1 MSRGNN
7 KSSIAA
13 EGTQWYGNIVSS
25 TLQAYYE
32 VYYVNLSDNTCKR
45 IYPWYIEDNEFIDY
59 TNEVN
64 RRISG
69 NIICNNSEEDVSTLL
84 AVDNLKCELKHKDK
98 TEYRYKRQVTN
109 GVFRWCLVS
118 VVVEKRKNGD
128 PVSVILMIRDIEDVI
143 KKEIEQQL
151 LIEEALAQAESAS
164 RAKGKF
170 LSDMSHE
177 IRTPMNVILGYASIA
192 QNNMD
197 NRDQDKVKD
206 CLEKIKEAGNHLI
219 GIINDVLE
227 VSRIEQGKIN
237 IENEESDIYE
247 LMTDFYNLVEIQ
259 AAVKKQKMTINLEGI
274 TDKYVYMDWT
284 RISQVLINLIN
295 NAIKY
300 TPVGGHIDVIVKEDC
315 NNNIGDNIHNYIII
329 VKDNGRGI
337 DEKDMP
343 SLFDLYTRGA
353 YDNDISVEG
362 TGLGLSISKQIIEL
376 MNGTID
382 VDSKLGEGT
391 TFTVKLPLQYV
402 VRTQDDKNVTDNGT
416 DNNII
421 KNNQSLSD
429 IKVMVV
435 DDNQYKHVK
444 TDSEDLVS
452 KVVIIATGSNNRKLG
467 IPGEKEFSGKGVSYC
482 AVCDGAFFK
491 NENVT
496 VVGGGD
502 SAISEGTYLA
512 NITDHVGI
520 VHHRDKLRAQKVLQ
534 DRAFSN
540 NKIDFT
546 WNSNV
551 VEIVGDDNR
560 VTGIKMVDNQSGK
573 LTTVDTTGV
582 FIYIGNIPN
591 TQMFSNLNITDE
603 SGWIITNSEME
614 TNIPGIFAIGD
625 VRLKKLRQITTAVG
639 DGGIA
644 GQNSFEYIEQFN
656 EK

>member
-118 VVVEKRKNGD
+118 VVVEKRKNGE

-421 KNNQSLSD
+421 KNDQSLSD

-435 DDNQYKHVK
+435 DDNQYNREIACELLRENGAHIIECASG
-444 TDSEDLVS
+444 SE
-452 KVVIIATGSNNRKLG
+452 
-467 IPGEKEFSGKGVSYC
+467 
-482 AVCDGAFFK
+482 AVDYIK
-491 NENVT
+491 YRN
-496 VVGGGD
+496 
-502 SAISEGTYLA
+502 
-512 NITDHVGI
+512 GI
-520 VHHRDKLRAQKVLQ
+520 VDIILMDVCMPDMDGFEATRLIRQLEKDRWQDIPIVAMTANAFDEDRKKALEHGMNGHIAKPFDIDTFAETVL
-534 DRAFSN
+534 
-540 NKIDFT
+540 
-546 WNSNV
+546 
-551 VEIVGDDNR
+551 
-560 VTGIKMVDNQSGK
+560 
-573 LTTVDTTGV
+573 
-582 FIYIGNIPN
+582 
-591 TQMFSNLNITDE
+591 
-603 SGWIITNSEME
+603 
-614 TNIPGIFAIGD
+614 
-625 VRLKKLRQITTAVG
+625 
-639 DGGIA
+639 
-644 GQNSFEYIEQFN
+644 EYV
-656 EK
+656 KY

>member
-13 EGTQWYGNIVSS
+13 EGTQWYGNVVSS

-118 VVVEKRKNGD
+118 VVVEKRKNGE

-237 IENEESDIYE
+237 IENEKSDIYE

-259 AAVKKQKMTINLEGI
+259 AAVKKQKMTIDLEGI
-274 TDKYVYMDWT
+274 IDKYVYMDWT

-329 VKDNGRGI
+329 VKDDGRGI

-353 YDNDISVEG
+353 YDNDISIEG

-402 VRTQDDKNVTDNGT
+402 VRTQADKNITDNGT

-421 KNNQSLSD
+421 ENDQSLSD

-435 DDNQYKHVK
+435 DDNQYNREIACELLRENGAHIIECASG
-444 TDSEDLVS
+444 SE
-452 KVVIIATGSNNRKLG
+452 
-467 IPGEKEFSGKGVSYC
+467 
-482 AVCDGAFFK
+482 AVDYIK
-491 NENVT
+491 YRN
-496 VVGGGD
+496 
-502 SAISEGTYLA
+502 
-512 NITDHVGI
+512 GI
-520 VHHRDKLRAQKVLQ
+520 VDIILMDVCMPDMDGFEATRLIRQLEKDRWQDIPIVAMTANAFDEDKKKALEHGMNGHIAKPFDIDTFAETVL
-534 DRAFSN
+534 
-540 NKIDFT
+540 
-546 WNSNV
+546 
-551 VEIVGDDNR
+551 
-560 VTGIKMVDNQSGK
+560 
-573 LTTVDTTGV
+573 
-582 FIYIGNIPN
+582 
-591 TQMFSNLNITDE
+591 
-603 SGWIITNSEME
+603 
-614 TNIPGIFAIGD
+614 
-625 VRLKKLRQITTAVG
+625 
-639 DGGIA
+639 
-644 GQNSFEYIEQFN
+644 EYV
-656 EK
+656 KY

>member
-7 KSSIAA
+7 KSSIAT

-164 RAKGKF
+164 RAKGKL

-435 DDNQYKHVK
+435 DDNQYNREIACELLRENGAHIIECASG
-444 TDSEDLVS
+444 SE
-452 KVVIIATGSNNRKLG
+452 
-467 IPGEKEFSGKGVSYC
+467 
-482 AVCDGAFFK
+482 AVDYIK
-491 NENVT
+491 YRN
-496 VVGGGD
+496 
-502 SAISEGTYLA
+502 
-512 NITDHVGI
+512 GI
-520 VHHRDKLRAQKVLQ
+520 VDIILMDVCMPDMDGFEATRLIRQLEKDRWQDIPIVAMTANAFDEDRKKALEHGMNGHIAKPFDIDTFAETVL
-534 DRAFSN
+534 
-540 NKIDFT
+540 
-546 WNSNV
+546 
-551 VEIVGDDNR
+551 
-560 VTGIKMVDNQSGK
+560 
-573 LTTVDTTGV
+573 
-582 FIYIGNIPN
+582 
-591 TQMFSNLNITDE
+591 
-603 SGWIITNSEME
+603 
-614 TNIPGIFAIGD
+614 
-625 VRLKKLRQITTAVG
+625 
-639 DGGIA
+639 
-644 GQNSFEYIEQFN
+644 EYV
-656 EK
+656 KY

>member
-118 VVVEKRKNGD
+118 VVVDKRKNGE

-177 IRTPMNVILGYASIA
+177 IRTPMNVILGYTSIA

-197 NRDQDKVKD
+197 NRNQDKVKD

-237 IENEESDIYE
+237 IEKEESDIYE

-259 AAVKKQKMTINLEGI
+259 AAVKKQKMTIDLEGI
-274 TDKYVYMDWT
+274 IDKYVYMDWT

-329 VKDNGRGI
+329 VKDNGSGI

-402 VRTQDDKNVTDNGT
+402 VRTQDDKNVTDNGK

-421 KNNQSLSD
+421 KNDQSLSD

-435 DDNQYKHVK
+435 DDNQYNREIACELLRENGAHIIECASG
-444 TDSEDLVS
+444 SE
-452 KVVIIATGSNNRKLG
+452 
-467 IPGEKEFSGKGVSYC
+467 
-482 AVCDGAFFK
+482 AVDYIK
-491 NENVT
+491 YRN
-496 VVGGGD
+496 
-502 SAISEGTYLA
+502 
-512 NITDHVGI
+512 GI
-520 VHHRDKLRAQKVLQ
+520 VDIILMDVCMPDMDGFEATRLIRQLEKDRWQDIPIVAMTANAFDEDRKKALEHGMNGHIAKPFDIDTFAETVL
-534 DRAFSN
+534 
-540 NKIDFT
+540 
-546 WNSNV
+546 
-551 VEIVGDDNR
+551 
-560 VTGIKMVDNQSGK
+560 
-573 LTTVDTTGV
+573 
-582 FIYIGNIPN
+582 
-591 TQMFSNLNITDE
+591 
-603 SGWIITNSEME
+603 
-614 TNIPGIFAIGD
+614 
-625 VRLKKLRQITTAVG
+625 
-639 DGGIA
+639 
-644 GQNSFEYIEQFN
+644 EYV
-656 EK
+656 KY

>member
-98 TEYRYKRQVTN
+98 IEYRYKRQVTN

-118 VVVEKRKNGD
+118 VVVEKRKNGE

-259 AAVKKQKMTINLEGI
+259 AAVKKQKMTIDLEGI

-402 VRTQDDKNVTDNGT
+402 VRTQADKNITDNGT

-421 KNNQSLSD
+421 KNDQSLSD

-435 DDNQYKHVK
+435 DDNQYNREIACELLRENGAHIIECASG
-444 TDSEDLVS
+444 SE
-452 KVVIIATGSNNRKLG
+452 
-467 IPGEKEFSGKGVSYC
+467 
-482 AVCDGAFFK
+482 AVDYIK
-491 NENVT
+491 YRN
-496 VVGGGD
+496 
-502 SAISEGTYLA
+502 
-512 NITDHVGI
+512 GI
-520 VHHRDKLRAQKVLQ
+520 VDIILMDVCMPDMDGFEATRLIRQLEKDRWQDIPIVAMTANAFDEDRKKALEHGMNGHIAKPFDIDTFAETVL
-534 DRAFSN
+534 
-540 NKIDFT
+540 
-546 WNSNV
+546 
-551 VEIVGDDNR
+551 
-560 VTGIKMVDNQSGK
+560 
-573 LTTVDTTGV
+573 
-582 FIYIGNIPN
+582 
-591 TQMFSNLNITDE
+591 
-603 SGWIITNSEME
+603 
-614 TNIPGIFAIGD
+614 
-625 VRLKKLRQITTAVG
+625 
-639 DGGIA
+639 
-644 GQNSFEYIEQFN
+644 EYV
-656 EK
+656 KY

>member
-98 TEYRYKRQVTN
+98 IEYRYKRQVTN

-118 VVVEKRKNGD
+118 VVVEKRKNGE

-337 DEKDMP
+337 DEKDVP

-402 VRTQDDKNVTDNGT
+402 VRTQADKNITDNGT

-421 KNNQSLSD
+421 KNDQSLSD

-435 DDNQYKHVK
+435 DDNQYNREIACELLRENGAHIIECASG
-444 TDSEDLVS
+444 SE
-452 KVVIIATGSNNRKLG
+452 
-467 IPGEKEFSGKGVSYC
+467 
-482 AVCDGAFFK
+482 AVDYIK
-491 NENVT
+491 YRN
-496 VVGGGD
+496 
-502 SAISEGTYLA
+502 
-512 NITDHVGI
+512 GI
-520 VHHRDKLRAQKVLQ
+520 VDIILMDVCMPDMDGFEATRLIRQLEKDRWQDIPIVAMTANAFDEDRKKALEHGMNGHIAKPFDIDTFAETVL
-534 DRAFSN
+534 
-540 NKIDFT
+540 
-546 WNSNV
+546 
-551 VEIVGDDNR
+551 
-560 VTGIKMVDNQSGK
+560 
-573 LTTVDTTGV
+573 
-582 FIYIGNIPN
+582 
-591 TQMFSNLNITDE
+591 
-603 SGWIITNSEME
+603 
-614 TNIPGIFAIGD
+614 
-625 VRLKKLRQITTAVG
+625 
-639 DGGIA
+639 
-644 GQNSFEYIEQFN
+644 EYV
-656 EK
+656 KY

>member
-13 EGTQWYGNIVSS
+13 EGTKWYGNIVSS

-59 TNEVN
+59 TDEVN

-98 TEYRYKRQVTN
+98 IEYRYKRQVTN

-118 VVVEKRKNGD
+118 VVVEKRKNGE

-197 NRDQDKVKD
+197 NQDQDKVKD

-402 VRTQDDKNVTDNGT
+402 VRTQADKNVTDNGK

-421 KNNQSLSD
+421 KNDQSLSD

-435 DDNQYKHVK
+435 DDNQYNREIACELLRENGAHIIECASG
-444 TDSEDLVS
+444 SE
-452 KVVIIATGSNNRKLG
+452 
-467 IPGEKEFSGKGVSYC
+467 
-482 AVCDGAFFK
+482 AVDYIK
-491 NENVT
+491 YRN
-496 VVGGGD
+496 
-502 SAISEGTYLA
+502 
-512 NITDHVGI
+512 GI
-520 VHHRDKLRAQKVLQ
+520 VDIILMDVCMPDMDGFEATRLIRQLEKDRWQDFPIVAMTANAFDEDRKKALEHGMNGHIAKPFDIDTFAETVL
-534 DRAFSN
+534 
-540 NKIDFT
+540 
-546 WNSNV
+546 
-551 VEIVGDDNR
+551 
-560 VTGIKMVDNQSGK
+560 
-573 LTTVDTTGV
+573 
-582 FIYIGNIPN
+582 
-591 TQMFSNLNITDE
+591 
-603 SGWIITNSEME
+603 
-614 TNIPGIFAIGD
+614 
-625 VRLKKLRQITTAVG
+625 
-639 DGGIA
+639 
-644 GQNSFEYIEQFN
+644 EYV
-656 EK
+656 KY

>member
-197 NRDQDKVKD
+197 NRNQDKVKD

-237 IENEESDIYE
+237 IEKEESDIYE

-259 AAVKKQKMTINLEGI
+259 AAVKKQKMTIDLEGI
-274 TDKYVYMDWT
+274 IDKYVYMDWT

-402 VRTQDDKNVTDNGT
+402 VRTQDDKNVTDNGK

-421 KNNQSLSD
+421 KNDQSLSD

-435 DDNQYKHVK
+435 DDNQYNREIACELLRENGAHIIECASG
-444 TDSEDLVS
+444 SE
-452 KVVIIATGSNNRKLG
+452 
-467 IPGEKEFSGKGVSYC
+467 
-482 AVCDGAFFK
+482 AVDYIK
-491 NENVT
+491 YRN
-496 VVGGGD
+496 
-502 SAISEGTYLA
+502 
-512 NITDHVGI
+512 GI
-520 VHHRDKLRAQKVLQ
+520 VDIILMDVCMPDMDGFEATRLIRQLEKDRWQDITIVAMTANAFDEDRKKALEHGMNGHIAKPFDIDTFAETVL
-534 DRAFSN
+534 
-540 NKIDFT
+540 
-546 WNSNV
+546 
-551 VEIVGDDNR
+551 
-560 VTGIKMVDNQSGK
+560 
-573 LTTVDTTGV
+573 
-582 FIYIGNIPN
+582 
-591 TQMFSNLNITDE
+591 
-603 SGWIITNSEME
+603 
-614 TNIPGIFAIGD
+614 
-625 VRLKKLRQITTAVG
+625 
-639 DGGIA
+639 
-644 GQNSFEYIEQFN
+644 EYV
-656 EK
+656 KY

>member
-13 EGTQWYGNIVSS
+13 EGTQWYGNVVSS

-118 VVVEKRKNGD
+118 VVVEKRKNGE

-197 NRDQDKVKD
+197 NRAQDKVKD

-402 VRTQDDKNVTDNGT
+402 VRTQADKNITDNGT

-421 KNNQSLSD
+421 KNDQSLSD

-435 DDNQYKHVK
+435 DDNQYNREIACELLRENGAHIIECASG
-444 TDSEDLVS
+444 SE
-452 KVVIIATGSNNRKLG
+452 
-467 IPGEKEFSGKGVSYC
+467 
-482 AVCDGAFFK
+482 AVDYIK
-491 NENVT
+491 YRN
-496 VVGGGD
+496 
-502 SAISEGTYLA
+502 
-512 NITDHVGI
+512 GI
-520 VHHRDKLRAQKVLQ
+520 VDIILMDVCMPDMDGFEATRLIRQLEKDRWQDIPIVAMTANAFDEDRKKALEHGMNGHIAKPFDIDTFAETVL
-534 DRAFSN
+534 
-540 NKIDFT
+540 
-546 WNSNV
+546 
-551 VEIVGDDNR
+551 
-560 VTGIKMVDNQSGK
+560 
-573 LTTVDTTGV
+573 
-582 FIYIGNIPN
+582 
-591 TQMFSNLNITDE
+591 
-603 SGWIITNSEME
+603 
-614 TNIPGIFAIGD
+614 
-625 VRLKKLRQITTAVG
+625 
-639 DGGIA
+639 
-644 GQNSFEYIEQFN
+644 EYV
-656 EK
+656 KY

>member
-7 KSSIAA
+7 KSSIAT

-118 VVVEKRKNGD
+118 VVVEKRKNGE

-353 YDNDISVEG
+353 YDNDISVEE

-402 VRTQDDKNVTDNGT
+402 VRTQADKNITDNGT

-421 KNNQSLSD
+421 KNDQSLSD

-435 DDNQYKHVK
+435 DDNQYNREIACELLRENGAHIIECASG
-444 TDSEDLVS
+444 SE
-452 KVVIIATGSNNRKLG
+452 
-467 IPGEKEFSGKGVSYC
+467 
-482 AVCDGAFFK
+482 AVDYIK
-491 NENVT
+491 YRN
-496 VVGGGD
+496 
-502 SAISEGTYLA
+502 
-512 NITDHVGI
+512 GI
-520 VHHRDKLRAQKVLQ
+520 VDIILMDVCMPDMDGFEATRLIRQLEKDRWQDIPIVAMTANAFDEDRKKALEHGMNGHIAKPFDIDTFAETVL
-534 DRAFSN
+534 
-540 NKIDFT
+540 
-546 WNSNV
+546 
-551 VEIVGDDNR
+551 
-560 VTGIKMVDNQSGK
+560 
-573 LTTVDTTGV
+573 
-582 FIYIGNIPN
+582 
-591 TQMFSNLNITDE
+591 
-603 SGWIITNSEME
+603 
-614 TNIPGIFAIGD
+614 
-625 VRLKKLRQITTAVG
+625 
-639 DGGIA
+639 
-644 GQNSFEYIEQFN
+644 EYV
-656 EK
+656 KY

>member
-98 TEYRYKRQVTN
+98 IEYRYKRQVTN

-118 VVVEKRKNGD
+118 VVVEKRKNGE

-402 VRTQDDKNVTDNGT
+402 VRTQADKNITDNGT
-416 DNNII
+416 DNNKI
-421 KNNQSLSD
+421 KNDQSLSD

-435 DDNQYKHVK
+435 DDNQYNREIACELLRENGAHIIECASG
-444 TDSEDLVS
+444 SE
-452 KVVIIATGSNNRKLG
+452 
-467 IPGEKEFSGKGVSYC
+467 
-482 AVCDGAFFK
+482 AVDYIK
-491 NENVT
+491 YRN
-496 VVGGGD
+496 
-502 SAISEGTYLA
+502 
-512 NITDHVGI
+512 GI
-520 VHHRDKLRAQKVLQ
+520 VDIILMDVCMPDMDGFEATRLIRQLEKDRWQDIPIVAMTANAFDEDRKKALEHGMNGHIAKPFDIDTFAETVL
-534 DRAFSN
+534 
-540 NKIDFT
+540 
-546 WNSNV
+546 
-551 VEIVGDDNR
+551 
-560 VTGIKMVDNQSGK
+560 
-573 LTTVDTTGV
+573 
-582 FIYIGNIPN
+582 
-591 TQMFSNLNITDE
+591 
-603 SGWIITNSEME
+603 
-614 TNIPGIFAIGD
+614 
-625 VRLKKLRQITTAVG
+625 
-639 DGGIA
+639 
-644 GQNSFEYIEQFN
+644 EYV
-656 EK
+656 KY

>member
-98 TEYRYKRQVTN
+98 IEYRYKRQVTN

-118 VVVEKRKNGD
+118 VVVEKRKNGE

-237 IENEESDIYE
+237 IENEKSDIYE

-259 AAVKKQKMTINLEGI
+259 AAVKKQKMTIDLEGI
-274 TDKYVYMDWT
+274 IDKYVYMDWT

-402 VRTQDDKNVTDNGT
+402 VRTQADKKVTDNGT

-435 DDNQYKHVK
+435 DDNQYNREIACELLRENGAHIIECASG
-444 TDSEDLVS
+444 SE
-452 KVVIIATGSNNRKLG
+452 
-467 IPGEKEFSGKGVSYC
+467 
-482 AVCDGAFFK
+482 AVDYIK
-491 NENVT
+491 YRN
-496 VVGGGD
+496 
-502 SAISEGTYLA
+502 
-512 NITDHVGI
+512 GI
-520 VHHRDKLRAQKVLQ
+520 VDIILMDVCMPDMDGFEATRLIRQLEKDRWQDIPIVAMTANAFDEDRKKALEHGMNGHIAKPFDIDTFAETVL
-534 DRAFSN
+534 
-540 NKIDFT
+540 
-546 WNSNV
+546 
-551 VEIVGDDNR
+551 
-560 VTGIKMVDNQSGK
+560 
-573 LTTVDTTGV
+573 
-582 FIYIGNIPN
+582 
-591 TQMFSNLNITDE
+591 
-603 SGWIITNSEME
+603 
-614 TNIPGIFAIGD
+614 
-625 VRLKKLRQITTAVG
+625 
-639 DGGIA
+639 
-644 GQNSFEYIEQFN
+644 EYV
-656 EK
+656 KY

>member
-32 VYYVNLSDNTCKR
+32 VYYVNLSVNTCKR

-98 TEYRYKRQVTN
+98 TEYRYKRQVAN

-118 VVVEKRKNGD
+118 VVVDKRKNGE

-177 IRTPMNVILGYASIA
+177 IRTPMNVILGYTSIA

-197 NRDQDKVKD
+197 NRNQDKVKD

-237 IENEESDIYE
+237 IEKEESDIYE

-402 VRTQDDKNVTDNGT
+402 VRTQDDKNVTDNGK

-421 KNNQSLSD
+421 KNDQSLSD

-435 DDNQYKHVK
+435 DDNQYNREIACELLRENGAHIIECASG
-444 TDSEDLVS
+444 SE
-452 KVVIIATGSNNRKLG
+452 
-467 IPGEKEFSGKGVSYC
+467 
-482 AVCDGAFFK
+482 AVDYIK
-491 NENVT
+491 YRN
-496 VVGGGD
+496 
-502 SAISEGTYLA
+502 
-512 NITDHVGI
+512 GI
-520 VHHRDKLRAQKVLQ
+520 VDIILMDVCMPDMDGFEATRLIRQLEKDRWQDIPIVAMTANAFDEDRKKALEHGMNGHIAKPFDIDTFAETVL
-534 DRAFSN
+534 
-540 NKIDFT
+540 
-546 WNSNV
+546 
-551 VEIVGDDNR
+551 
-560 VTGIKMVDNQSGK
+560 
-573 LTTVDTTGV
+573 
-582 FIYIGNIPN
+582 
-591 TQMFSNLNITDE
+591 
-603 SGWIITNSEME
+603 
-614 TNIPGIFAIGD
+614 
-625 VRLKKLRQITTAVG
+625 
-639 DGGIA
+639 
-644 GQNSFEYIEQFN
+644 EYV
-656 EK
+656 KY

>member
-7 KSSIAA
+7 KSSIAT

-32 VYYVNLSDNTCKR
+32 VYYVNLSVNTCKR

-84 AVDNLKCELKHKDK
+84 AVDNLKCELKYKDK

-402 VRTQDDKNVTDNGT
+402 VRTQDDKNVTDNVK

-421 KNNQSLSD
+421 KNDQSLSD

-435 DDNQYKHVK
+435 DDNQYNREIACELLRENGAHIIECASG
-444 TDSEDLVS
+444 SE
-452 KVVIIATGSNNRKLG
+452 
-467 IPGEKEFSGKGVSYC
+467 
-482 AVCDGAFFK
+482 AVDYIK
-491 NENVT
+491 YRN
-496 VVGGGD
+496 
-502 SAISEGTYLA
+502 
-512 NITDHVGI
+512 GI
-520 VHHRDKLRAQKVLQ
+520 VDIILMDVCMPDMDGFEATRLIRQLEKDRWQDIPIVAMTANAFDEDRKKALEHGMNGHIAKPFDIDTFAETVL
-534 DRAFSN
+534 
-540 NKIDFT
+540 
-546 WNSNV
+546 
-551 VEIVGDDNR
+551 
-560 VTGIKMVDNQSGK
+560 
-573 LTTVDTTGV
+573 
-582 FIYIGNIPN
+582 
-591 TQMFSNLNITDE
+591 
-603 SGWIITNSEME
+603 
-614 TNIPGIFAIGD
+614 
-625 VRLKKLRQITTAVG
+625 
-639 DGGIA
+639 
-644 GQNSFEYIEQFN
+644 EYV
-656 EK
+656 KY

>member
-98 TEYRYKRQVTN
+98 IEYRYKRQVTN

-118 VVVEKRKNGD
+118 VVVEKRKNGE

-219 GIINDVLE
+219 GIIYDVLE

-237 IENEESDIYE
+237 IENEKSDIYE

-259 AAVKKQKMTINLEGI
+259 AAVKKQKMTIDLEGI
-274 TDKYVYMDWT
+274 IDKYVYMDWT

-329 VKDNGRGI
+329 VKDDGRGI

-402 VRTQDDKNVTDNGT
+402 VRTQADKKVTDNGT

-435 DDNQYKHVK
+435 DDNQYNREIACELLRENGAHIIECASG
-444 TDSEDLVS
+444 SE
-452 KVVIIATGSNNRKLG
+452 
-467 IPGEKEFSGKGVSYC
+467 
-482 AVCDGAFFK
+482 AVDYIK
-491 NENVT
+491 YRN
-496 VVGGGD
+496 
-502 SAISEGTYLA
+502 
-512 NITDHVGI
+512 GI
-520 VHHRDKLRAQKVLQ
+520 VDIILMDVCMPDMDGFEATRLIRQLEKDRWQDIPIVAMTANAFDEDRKKALEHGMNGHIAKPFDIDTFAETVL
-534 DRAFSN
+534 
-540 NKIDFT
+540 
-546 WNSNV
+546 
-551 VEIVGDDNR
+551 
-560 VTGIKMVDNQSGK
+560 
-573 LTTVDTTGV
+573 
-582 FIYIGNIPN
+582 
-591 TQMFSNLNITDE
+591 
-603 SGWIITNSEME
+603 
-614 TNIPGIFAIGD
+614 
-625 VRLKKLRQITTAVG
+625 
-639 DGGIA
+639 
-644 GQNSFEYIEQFN
+644 EYV
-656 EK
+656 KY

>member
-118 VVVEKRKNGD
+118 VVVEKRKNGE
-128 PVSVILMIRDIEDVI
+128 PVSAILMIRDIEDVI

-237 IENEESDIYE
+237 IENEKSDIYE

-259 AAVKKQKMTINLEGI
+259 AAVKKQKMTIDLEGI

-402 VRTQDDKNVTDNGT
+402 VRTQADKNVTDNGT

-435 DDNQYKHVK
+435 DDNQYNREIACELLRENGAHIIECASG
-444 TDSEDLVS
+444 SE
-452 KVVIIATGSNNRKLG
+452 
-467 IPGEKEFSGKGVSYC
+467 
-482 AVCDGAFFK
+482 AVDYIK
-491 NENVT
+491 YRN
-496 VVGGGD
+496 
-502 SAISEGTYLA
+502 
-512 NITDHVGI
+512 GI
-520 VHHRDKLRAQKVLQ
+520 VDIILMDVCMPDMDGFEATRLIRQLEKDRWQDIPIVAMTANAFDEDRKKALEHGMNGHIAKPFDIDTFAETVL
-534 DRAFSN
+534 
-540 NKIDFT
+540 
-546 WNSNV
+546 
-551 VEIVGDDNR
+551 
-560 VTGIKMVDNQSGK
+560 
-573 LTTVDTTGV
+573 
-582 FIYIGNIPN
+582 
-591 TQMFSNLNITDE
+591 
-603 SGWIITNSEME
+603 
-614 TNIPGIFAIGD
+614 
-625 VRLKKLRQITTAVG
+625 
-639 DGGIA
+639 
-644 GQNSFEYIEQFN
+644 EYV
-656 EK
+656 KY

>member
-7 KSSIAA
+7 KSSIAT

-118 VVVEKRKNGD
+118 VVVEKRKNGE

-177 IRTPMNVILGYASIA
+177 IRTPMNVILGYTSIA

-315 NNNIGDNIHNYIII
+315 NNNIGDNVHNYIII
-329 VKDNGRGI
+329 VKDDGRGI

-402 VRTQDDKNVTDNGT
+402 VRTQADKNVTDNGK

-421 KNNQSLSD
+421 KNDQSLSD

-435 DDNQYKHVK
+435 DDNQYNREIACELLRENGAHIIECASG
-444 TDSEDLVS
+444 SE
-452 KVVIIATGSNNRKLG
+452 
-467 IPGEKEFSGKGVSYC
+467 
-482 AVCDGAFFK
+482 AVDYIK
-491 NENVT
+491 YRN
-496 VVGGGD
+496 
-502 SAISEGTYLA
+502 
-512 NITDHVGI
+512 GI
-520 VHHRDKLRAQKVLQ
+520 VDIILMDVCMPDMDGFEATRLIRQLEKDRWQDIPIVAMTANAFDEDRKKALEHGMNGHIAKPFDIDTFAETVL
-534 DRAFSN
+534 
-540 NKIDFT
+540 
-546 WNSNV
+546 
-551 VEIVGDDNR
+551 
-560 VTGIKMVDNQSGK
+560 
-573 LTTVDTTGV
+573 
-582 FIYIGNIPN
+582 
-591 TQMFSNLNITDE
+591 
-603 SGWIITNSEME
+603 
-614 TNIPGIFAIGD
+614 
-625 VRLKKLRQITTAVG
+625 
-639 DGGIA
+639 
-644 GQNSFEYIEQFN
+644 EYV
-656 EK
+656 KY

>member
-13 EGTQWYGNIVSS
+13 EGTQWYGNVVSS

-237 IENEESDIYE
+237 IENEKSDIYE

-259 AAVKKQKMTINLEGI
+259 AAVKKQKMTIDLEGI

-402 VRTQDDKNVTDNGT
+402 VRTQDDKNVTDNGK

-421 KNNQSLSD
+421 KNDQSLSD

-435 DDNQYKHVK
+435 DDNQYNREIACELLRENGAHIIECASG
-444 TDSEDLVS
+444 SE
-452 KVVIIATGSNNRKLG
+452 
-467 IPGEKEFSGKGVSYC
+467 
-482 AVCDGAFFK
+482 AVDYIK
-491 NENVT
+491 YRN
-496 VVGGGD
+496 
-502 SAISEGTYLA
+502 
-512 NITDHVGI
+512 GI
-520 VHHRDKLRAQKVLQ
+520 VDIILMDVCMPDMDGFEATRLIRQLEKDRWQDIPIVAMTANAFDEDRKKALEHGMNGHIAKPFDIDTFAETVL
-534 DRAFSN
+534 
-540 NKIDFT
+540 
-546 WNSNV
+546 
-551 VEIVGDDNR
+551 
-560 VTGIKMVDNQSGK
+560 
-573 LTTVDTTGV
+573 
-582 FIYIGNIPN
+582 
-591 TQMFSNLNITDE
+591 
-603 SGWIITNSEME
+603 
-614 TNIPGIFAIGD
+614 
-625 VRLKKLRQITTAVG
+625 
-639 DGGIA
+639 
-644 GQNSFEYIEQFN
+644 EYV
-656 EK
+656 KY

>member
-69 NIICNNSEEDVSTLL
+69 NIICNNSEEDVSTFL

-118 VVVEKRKNGD
+118 VVVEKRKNGE

-391 TFTVKLPLQYV
+391 IFTVKLPLQYV
-402 VRTQDDKNVTDNGT
+402 VRTQADKNVTDNGK

-421 KNNQSLSD
+421 KNDQSLSD

-435 DDNQYKHVK
+435 DDNQYNREIACELLRENGAHIIECASG
-444 TDSEDLVS
+444 SE
-452 KVVIIATGSNNRKLG
+452 
-467 IPGEKEFSGKGVSYC
+467 
-482 AVCDGAFFK
+482 AVDYIK
-491 NENVT
+491 YRN
-496 VVGGGD
+496 
-502 SAISEGTYLA
+502 
-512 NITDHVGI
+512 GI
-520 VHHRDKLRAQKVLQ
+520 VDIILMDVCMPDMDGFEATRLIRQLEKDRWQDIPIVAMTANAFDEDRKKALEHGMNGHIAKPFDIDTFAETVL
-534 DRAFSN
+534 
-540 NKIDFT
+540 
-546 WNSNV
+546 
-551 VEIVGDDNR
+551 
-560 VTGIKMVDNQSGK
+560 
-573 LTTVDTTGV
+573 
-582 FIYIGNIPN
+582 
-591 TQMFSNLNITDE
+591 
-603 SGWIITNSEME
+603 
-614 TNIPGIFAIGD
+614 
-625 VRLKKLRQITTAVG
+625 
-639 DGGIA
+639 
-644 GQNSFEYIEQFN
+644 EYV
-656 EK
+656 KY

>member
-7 KSSIAA
+7 KSSIAT

-32 VYYVNLSDNTCKR
+32 VYYVNLSVNTCKR

-84 AVDNLKCELKHKDK
+84 AVDNLKCELKYKDK
-98 TEYRYKRQVTN
+98 TEYRYKRQVAN

-197 NRDQDKVKD
+197 NRNQDKVKD

-227 VSRIEQGKIN
+227 VSKIEQGKIN

-274 TDKYVYMDWT
+274 IDKYVYMDWT

-402 VRTQDDKNVTDNGT
+402 VRTQADKNVTDNGK

-421 KNNQSLSD
+421 KNDQSLSD

-435 DDNQYKHVK
+435 DDNQYNREIACELLRENGAHIIECASG
-444 TDSEDLVS
+444 SE
-452 KVVIIATGSNNRKLG
+452 
-467 IPGEKEFSGKGVSYC
+467 
-482 AVCDGAFFK
+482 AVDYIK
-491 NENVT
+491 YRN
-496 VVGGGD
+496 
-502 SAISEGTYLA
+502 
-512 NITDHVGI
+512 GI
-520 VHHRDKLRAQKVLQ
+520 VDIILMDVCMPDMDGFEATRLIRQLEKDRWQDIPIVAMTANAFDEDRKKALEHGMNGHIAKPFDIDTFAETVL
-534 DRAFSN
+534 
-540 NKIDFT
+540 
-546 WNSNV
+546 
-551 VEIVGDDNR
+551 
-560 VTGIKMVDNQSGK
+560 
-573 LTTVDTTGV
+573 
-582 FIYIGNIPN
+582 
-591 TQMFSNLNITDE
+591 
-603 SGWIITNSEME
+603 
-614 TNIPGIFAIGD
+614 
-625 VRLKKLRQITTAVG
+625 
-639 DGGIA
+639 
-644 GQNSFEYIEQFN
+644 EYV
-656 EK
+656 KY

>member
-7 KSSIAA
+7 KSSIAT

-118 VVVEKRKNGD
+118 VVVEKRKNGE

-315 NNNIGDNIHNYIII
+315 YNNIGDNIHNYIII
-329 VKDNGRGI
+329 VKDDGRGI

-402 VRTQDDKNVTDNGT
+402 VRTQDDKNVTDNGK

-421 KNNQSLSD
+421 KNDQSLSD

-435 DDNQYKHVK
+435 DDNQYNREIACELLRENGAHIIECASG
-444 TDSEDLVS
+444 SE
-452 KVVIIATGSNNRKLG
+452 
-467 IPGEKEFSGKGVSYC
+467 
-482 AVCDGAFFK
+482 AVDYIK
-491 NENVT
+491 YRN
-496 VVGGGD
+496 
-502 SAISEGTYLA
+502 
-512 NITDHVGI
+512 GI
-520 VHHRDKLRAQKVLQ
+520 VDIILMDVCMPDMDGFEATRLIRQLEKDRWQDIPIVAMTANAFDEDRKKALEHGMNGHIAKPFDIDTFAETVL
-534 DRAFSN
+534 
-540 NKIDFT
+540 
-546 WNSNV
+546 
-551 VEIVGDDNR
+551 
-560 VTGIKMVDNQSGK
+560 
-573 LTTVDTTGV
+573 
-582 FIYIGNIPN
+582 
-591 TQMFSNLNITDE
+591 
-603 SGWIITNSEME
+603 
-614 TNIPGIFAIGD
+614 
-625 VRLKKLRQITTAVG
+625 
-639 DGGIA
+639 
-644 GQNSFEYIEQFN
+644 EYV
-656 EK
+656 KY

>member
-98 TEYRYKRQVTN
+98 IEYRYKRQVTN

-118 VVVEKRKNGD
+118 VVVEKRKNGE

-237 IENEESDIYE
+237 IENEKSDIYE

-259 AAVKKQKMTINLEGI
+259 AAVKKQKMTIDLEGI
-274 TDKYVYMDWT
+274 IDKYVYMDWT

-329 VKDNGRGI
+329 VKDDGRGI

-402 VRTQDDKNVTDNGT
+402 VRTQADKNVTDNGT

-435 DDNQYKHVK
+435 DDNQYNREIACELLRENGAHIIECASG
-444 TDSEDLVS
+444 SE
-452 KVVIIATGSNNRKLG
+452 
-467 IPGEKEFSGKGVSYC
+467 
-482 AVCDGAFFK
+482 AVDYIK
-491 NENVT
+491 YRN
-496 VVGGGD
+496 
-502 SAISEGTYLA
+502 
-512 NITDHVGI
+512 GI
-520 VHHRDKLRAQKVLQ
+520 VDIILMDVCMPDMDGFEATRLIRQLEKDRWQDIPIVAMTANAFDEDRKNALEHGMNGHIAKPFDIDTFAETVL
-534 DRAFSN
+534 
-540 NKIDFT
+540 
-546 WNSNV
+546 
-551 VEIVGDDNR
+551 
-560 VTGIKMVDNQSGK
+560 
-573 LTTVDTTGV
+573 
-582 FIYIGNIPN
+582 
-591 TQMFSNLNITDE
+591 
-603 SGWIITNSEME
+603 
-614 TNIPGIFAIGD
+614 
-625 VRLKKLRQITTAVG
+625 
-639 DGGIA
+639 
-644 GQNSFEYIEQFN
+644 EYV
-656 EK
+656 KY

>member
-59 TNEVN
+59 TDEVN

-98 TEYRYKRQVTN
+98 IEYRYKRQVTN

-118 VVVEKRKNGD
+118 VVVEKRKNGE

-402 VRTQDDKNVTDNGT
+402 VRTQADKNVTDNGK

-421 KNNQSLSD
+421 KNDQSLSD

-435 DDNQYKHVK
+435 DDNQYNREIACELLRENGAHIIECVSG
-444 TDSEDLVS
+444 SE
-452 KVVIIATGSNNRKLG
+452 
-467 IPGEKEFSGKGVSYC
+467 
-482 AVCDGAFFK
+482 AVDYIK
-491 NENVT
+491 
-496 VVGGGD
+496 
-502 SAISEGTYLA
+502 YKK
-512 NITDHVGI
+512 GI
-520 VHHRDKLRAQKVLQ
+520 VDIILMDVCMPDMDGFEATRLIRQLEKDRWQDIPIVAMTANAFDEDRKKALEHGMNGHIAKPFDIDTFAETVL
-534 DRAFSN
+534 
-540 NKIDFT
+540 
-546 WNSNV
+546 
-551 VEIVGDDNR
+551 
-560 VTGIKMVDNQSGK
+560 
-573 LTTVDTTGV
+573 
-582 FIYIGNIPN
+582 
-591 TQMFSNLNITDE
+591 
-603 SGWIITNSEME
+603 
-614 TNIPGIFAIGD
+614 
-625 VRLKKLRQITTAVG
+625 
-639 DGGIA
+639 
-644 GQNSFEYIEQFN
+644 EYV
-656 EK
+656 KY

>member
-13 EGTQWYGNIVSS
+13 EGTQWYGNVVSS

-118 VVVEKRKNGD
+118 VVVEKRKNGE
-128 PVSVILMIRDIEDVI
+128 PVSAILMIRDIEDVI

-402 VRTQDDKNVTDNGT
+402 VRTQADKNITDNGT

-421 KNNQSLSD
+421 KNDQSLSD

-435 DDNQYKHVK
+435 DDNQYNREIACELLRENGAHIIECASG
-444 TDSEDLVS
+444 SE
-452 KVVIIATGSNNRKLG
+452 
-467 IPGEKEFSGKGVSYC
+467 
-482 AVCDGAFFK
+482 AVDYIK
-491 NENVT
+491 YRN
-496 VVGGGD
+496 
-502 SAISEGTYLA
+502 
-512 NITDHVGI
+512 GI
-520 VHHRDKLRAQKVLQ
+520 VDIILMDVCMPDMDGFEATRLIRQLEKDRWQDIPIVAMTANAFDEDRKKALEHGMNGHIAKPFDIDTFAETVL
-534 DRAFSN
+534 
-540 NKIDFT
+540 
-546 WNSNV
+546 
-551 VEIVGDDNR
+551 
-560 VTGIKMVDNQSGK
+560 
-573 LTTVDTTGV
+573 
-582 FIYIGNIPN
+582 
-591 TQMFSNLNITDE
+591 
-603 SGWIITNSEME
+603 
-614 TNIPGIFAIGD
+614 
-625 VRLKKLRQITTAVG
+625 
-639 DGGIA
+639 
-644 GQNSFEYIEQFN
+644 EYV
-656 EK
+656 KY

>member
-118 VVVEKRKNGD
+118 VVVEKRKNGE

-237 IENEESDIYE
+237 IENEKSDIYE

-259 AAVKKQKMTINLEGI
+259 AAVKKQKMTIDLEGI

-402 VRTQDDKNVTDNGT
+402 VRTQADKNVTDNGK

-421 KNNQSLSD
+421 KNDQSLSD

-435 DDNQYKHVK
+435 DDNQYNREIACELLRENGAHIIECASG
-444 TDSEDLVS
+444 SE
-452 KVVIIATGSNNRKLG
+452 
-467 IPGEKEFSGKGVSYC
+467 
-482 AVCDGAFFK
+482 AVDYIK
-491 NENVT
+491 YRN
-496 VVGGGD
+496 
-502 SAISEGTYLA
+502 
-512 NITDHVGI
+512 GI
-520 VHHRDKLRAQKVLQ
+520 VDIILMDVCMPDMDGFEATRLIRQLEKDRWQDIPIVAMTANAFDEDRKKALEHGMNGHIAKPFDIDTFAETVL
-534 DRAFSN
+534 
-540 NKIDFT
+540 
-546 WNSNV
+546 
-551 VEIVGDDNR
+551 
-560 VTGIKMVDNQSGK
+560 
-573 LTTVDTTGV
+573 
-582 FIYIGNIPN
+582 
-591 TQMFSNLNITDE
+591 
-603 SGWIITNSEME
+603 
-614 TNIPGIFAIGD
+614 
-625 VRLKKLRQITTAVG
+625 
-639 DGGIA
+639 
-644 GQNSFEYIEQFN
+644 EYV
-656 EK
+656 KY

>member
-7 KSSIAA
+7 KSSIAT

-32 VYYVNLSDNTCKR
+32 VYYVNLSVNTCKR

-84 AVDNLKCELKHKDK
+84 AVDNLKCELKYKDK
-98 TEYRYKRQVTN
+98 TEYRYKRQVAN

-118 VVVEKRKNGD
+118 VVVDKRKNGE

-177 IRTPMNVILGYASIA
+177 IRTPMNVILGYTSIA

-197 NRDQDKVKD
+197 NRNQDKVKD

-237 IENEESDIYE
+237 IEKEESDIYE

-259 AAVKKQKMTINLEGI
+259 AAVKKQKMTIDLEGI
-274 TDKYVYMDWT
+274 IDKYVYMDWT

-402 VRTQDDKNVTDNGT
+402 VRTQADKNVTDNGK

-421 KNNQSLSD
+421 KNDQRLSD
-429 IKVMVV
+429 IKVMIV
-435 DDNQYKHVK
+435 DDNQYNREIACELLQENGAHIIECASG
-444 TDSEDLVS
+444 SEAVDYI
-452 KVVIIATGSNNRKLG
+452 KYRK
-467 IPGEKEFSGKGVSYC
+467 
-482 AVCDGAFFK
+482 
-491 NENVT
+491 
-496 VVGGGD
+496 
-502 SAISEGTYLA
+502 
-512 NITDHVGI
+512 GI
-520 VHHRDKLRAQKVLQ
+520 VDIILMDVCMPDMDGFEATRLIRQLEKDRWQDIPIVAMTANAFDEDRKKALEHGMNGHIAKPFDIDTFAETVL
-534 DRAFSN
+534 
-540 NKIDFT
+540 
-546 WNSNV
+546 
-551 VEIVGDDNR
+551 
-560 VTGIKMVDNQSGK
+560 
-573 LTTVDTTGV
+573 
-582 FIYIGNIPN
+582 
-591 TQMFSNLNITDE
+591 
-603 SGWIITNSEME
+603 
-614 TNIPGIFAIGD
+614 
-625 VRLKKLRQITTAVG
+625 
-639 DGGIA
+639 
-644 GQNSFEYIEQFN
+644 EYV
-656 EK
+656 KY

>member
-118 VVVEKRKNGD
+118 VVVEKRKNGE

-237 IENEESDIYE
+237 IENEKSDIYE

-259 AAVKKQKMTINLEGI
+259 AAVKKQKMTIDLEGI

-337 DEKDMP
+337 YEKDMP

-402 VRTQDDKNVTDNGT
+402 VRTQDDKNVTDNGK

-421 KNNQSLSD
+421 KNDQSLSD

-435 DDNQYKHVK
+435 DDNQYNREIACELLRENGAHIIECASG
-444 TDSEDLVS
+444 SE
-452 KVVIIATGSNNRKLG
+452 
-467 IPGEKEFSGKGVSYC
+467 
-482 AVCDGAFFK
+482 AVDYIK
-491 NENVT
+491 YRN
-496 VVGGGD
+496 
-502 SAISEGTYLA
+502 
-512 NITDHVGI
+512 GI
-520 VHHRDKLRAQKVLQ
+520 VDIILMDVCMPDMDGFEATRLIRQLEKDRWQDIPIVAMTANAFDEDRKKALEHGMNGHIAKPFDIDTFAETVL
-534 DRAFSN
+534 
-540 NKIDFT
+540 
-546 WNSNV
+546 
-551 VEIVGDDNR
+551 
-560 VTGIKMVDNQSGK
+560 
-573 LTTVDTTGV
+573 
-582 FIYIGNIPN
+582 
-591 TQMFSNLNITDE
+591 
-603 SGWIITNSEME
+603 
-614 TNIPGIFAIGD
+614 
-625 VRLKKLRQITTAVG
+625 
-639 DGGIA
+639 
-644 GQNSFEYIEQFN
+644 EYV
-656 EK
+656 KY

>member
-13 EGTQWYGNIVSS
+13 EGTQWYGNVVSS

-118 VVVEKRKNGD
+118 VVVEKRKNGE
-128 PVSVILMIRDIEDVI
+128 PISVILMIRDIEDVI

-259 AAVKKQKMTINLEGI
+259 AAVKKQKMTIDLEGI

-376 MNGTID
+376 MNGTIA

-402 VRTQDDKNVTDNGT
+402 VRTQDDKNVTDNGK

-421 KNNQSLSD
+421 KNDQSLSD

-435 DDNQYKHVK
+435 DDNQYNREIACELLRENGAHIIECASG
-444 TDSEDLVS
+444 SE
-452 KVVIIATGSNNRKLG
+452 
-467 IPGEKEFSGKGVSYC
+467 
-482 AVCDGAFFK
+482 AVDYIK
-491 NENVT
+491 YRN
-496 VVGGGD
+496 
-502 SAISEGTYLA
+502 
-512 NITDHVGI
+512 GI
-520 VHHRDKLRAQKVLQ
+520 VDIILMDVCMPDMDGFEATRLIRQLEKDRWQDIPIVAMTANAFDEDRKKALEHGMNGHIAKPFDIDTFAETVL
-534 DRAFSN
+534 
-540 NKIDFT
+540 
-546 WNSNV
+546 
-551 VEIVGDDNR
+551 
-560 VTGIKMVDNQSGK
+560 
-573 LTTVDTTGV
+573 
-582 FIYIGNIPN
+582 
-591 TQMFSNLNITDE
+591 
-603 SGWIITNSEME
+603 
-614 TNIPGIFAIGD
+614 
-625 VRLKKLRQITTAVG
+625 
-639 DGGIA
+639 
-644 GQNSFEYIEQFN
+644 EYV
-656 EK
+656 KY

>member
-7 KSSIAA
+7 KSSIAT

-259 AAVKKQKMTINLEGI
+259 AAVKKQKMTIDLEGI

-435 DDNQYKHVK
+435 DDNQYNREIACELLRENGAHIIECASG
-444 TDSEDLVS
+444 SE
-452 KVVIIATGSNNRKLG
+452 
-467 IPGEKEFSGKGVSYC
+467 
-482 AVCDGAFFK
+482 AVDYIK
-491 NENVT
+491 YRN
-496 VVGGGD
+496 
-502 SAISEGTYLA
+502 
-512 NITDHVGI
+512 GI
-520 VHHRDKLRAQKVLQ
+520 VDIILMDVCMPDMDGFEATRLIRQLEKDRWQDIPIVAMTANAFDEDRKKALEHGMNGHIAKPFDIDTFAETVL
-534 DRAFSN
+534 
-540 NKIDFT
+540 
-546 WNSNV
+546 
-551 VEIVGDDNR
+551 
-560 VTGIKMVDNQSGK
+560 
-573 LTTVDTTGV
+573 
-582 FIYIGNIPN
+582 
-591 TQMFSNLNITDE
+591 
-603 SGWIITNSEME
+603 
-614 TNIPGIFAIGD
+614 
-625 VRLKKLRQITTAVG
+625 
-639 DGGIA
+639 
-644 GQNSFEYIEQFN
+644 EYV
-656 EK
+656 KY

>member
-118 VVVEKRKNGD
+118 VVVEKRKNGE

-237 IENEESDIYE
+237 IENEKSDIYE

-402 VRTQDDKNVTDNGT
+402 VRTQADKNITDNGT

-421 KNNQSLSD
+421 KNDQSLSD

-435 DDNQYKHVK
+435 DDNQYNREIACELLRENGAHIIECASG
-444 TDSEDLVS
+444 SE
-452 KVVIIATGSNNRKLG
+452 
-467 IPGEKEFSGKGVSYC
+467 
-482 AVCDGAFFK
+482 AVDYIK
-491 NENVT
+491 YRN
-496 VVGGGD
+496 
-502 SAISEGTYLA
+502 
-512 NITDHVGI
+512 GI
-520 VHHRDKLRAQKVLQ
+520 VDIILMDVCMPDMDGFEATRLIRQLEKDRWQDIPIVAMTANAFDEDRKKALEHGMNGHIAKPFDIDTFAETVL
-534 DRAFSN
+534 
-540 NKIDFT
+540 
-546 WNSNV
+546 
-551 VEIVGDDNR
+551 
-560 VTGIKMVDNQSGK
+560 
-573 LTTVDTTGV
+573 
-582 FIYIGNIPN
+582 
-591 TQMFSNLNITDE
+591 
-603 SGWIITNSEME
+603 
-614 TNIPGIFAIGD
+614 
-625 VRLKKLRQITTAVG
+625 
-639 DGGIA
+639 
-644 GQNSFEYIEQFN
+644 EYV
-656 EK
+656 KY

>member
-376 MNGTID
+376 MNGTIA

-435 DDNQYKHVK
+435 DDNQYNREIACELLRENGAHIIECASGSKAVDYIKYRNDIVDIILMDVCMPDMDGFEATRLIRQLEKDRWQDIPIVAMTANAFDEDRKKALEHGMNGHIAKPFDIDTFAETVLEYVK
-444 TDSEDLVS
+444 
-452 KVVIIATGSNNRKLG
+452 
-467 IPGEKEFSGKGVSYC
+467 Y
-482 AVCDGAFFK
+482 
-491 NENVT
+491 
-496 VVGGGD
+496 
-502 SAISEGTYLA
+502 
-512 NITDHVGI
+512 
-520 VHHRDKLRAQKVLQ
+520 
-534 DRAFSN
+534 
-540 NKIDFT
+540 
-546 WNSNV
+546 
-551 VEIVGDDNR
+551 
-560 VTGIKMVDNQSGK
+560 
-573 LTTVDTTGV
+573 
-582 FIYIGNIPN
+582 
-591 TQMFSNLNITDE
+591 
-603 SGWIITNSEME
+603 
-614 TNIPGIFAIGD
+614 
-625 VRLKKLRQITTAVG
+625 
-639 DGGIA
+639 
-644 GQNSFEYIEQFN
+644 
-656 EK
+656 

>member
-118 VVVEKRKNGD
+118 VVVEKRKNGE

-402 VRTQDDKNVTDNGT
+402 VRTQADKNVTDNGK

-421 KNNQSLSD
+421 KNDQSLSD

-435 DDNQYKHVK
+435 DDNQYNREIACELLRENGAHIIECASG
-444 TDSEDLVS
+444 SE
-452 KVVIIATGSNNRKLG
+452 
-467 IPGEKEFSGKGVSYC
+467 
-482 AVCDGAFFK
+482 AVDYIK
-491 NENVT
+491 YRN
-496 VVGGGD
+496 
-502 SAISEGTYLA
+502 
-512 NITDHVGI
+512 GI
-520 VHHRDKLRAQKVLQ
+520 VNIILMDVCMPDMDGFEATRLIRQLEKDRWQDIPIVAMTANAFDEDRKKALEHGMNGHIAKPFDIDTFAETVL
-534 DRAFSN
+534 
-540 NKIDFT
+540 
-546 WNSNV
+546 
-551 VEIVGDDNR
+551 
-560 VTGIKMVDNQSGK
+560 
-573 LTTVDTTGV
+573 
-582 FIYIGNIPN
+582 
-591 TQMFSNLNITDE
+591 
-603 SGWIITNSEME
+603 
-614 TNIPGIFAIGD
+614 
-625 VRLKKLRQITTAVG
+625 
-639 DGGIA
+639 
-644 GQNSFEYIEQFN
+644 EYV
-656 EK
+656 KY

>member
-143 KKEIEQQL
+143 KKEIEQQF

-177 IRTPMNVILGYASIA
+177 IRTPMNVILGYTSIA

-197 NRDQDKVKD
+197 NRNQDKVKD

-237 IENEESDIYE
+237 IENEKSDIYE

-259 AAVKKQKMTINLEGI
+259 AAVKKQKMTIDLEGI

-402 VRTQDDKNVTDNGT
+402 VRTQADKNITDNGT
-416 DNNII
+416 DNNKI
-421 KNNQSLSD
+421 KNDQSLSD

-435 DDNQYKHVK
+435 DDNQYNREIACELLRENGAHIIECASG
-444 TDSEDLVS
+444 SE
-452 KVVIIATGSNNRKLG
+452 
-467 IPGEKEFSGKGVSYC
+467 
-482 AVCDGAFFK
+482 AVDYIK
-491 NENVT
+491 YRN
-496 VVGGGD
+496 
-502 SAISEGTYLA
+502 
-512 NITDHVGI
+512 GI
-520 VHHRDKLRAQKVLQ
+520 VDIILMDVCMPDMDGFEATRLIRQLEKDRWQDIPIVAMTANAFDEDRKKALEHGMNGHIAKPFDIDTFAETVL
-534 DRAFSN
+534 
-540 NKIDFT
+540 
-546 WNSNV
+546 
-551 VEIVGDDNR
+551 
-560 VTGIKMVDNQSGK
+560 
-573 LTTVDTTGV
+573 
-582 FIYIGNIPN
+582 
-591 TQMFSNLNITDE
+591 
-603 SGWIITNSEME
+603 
-614 TNIPGIFAIGD
+614 
-625 VRLKKLRQITTAVG
+625 
-639 DGGIA
+639 
-644 GQNSFEYIEQFN
+644 EYV
-656 EK
+656 KY

>member
-118 VVVEKRKNGD
+118 VVVERRKNGE

-402 VRTQDDKNVTDNGT
+402 VRTQADKNVTDNGT

-435 DDNQYKHVK
+435 DDNQYNREIACELLRENGAHIIECASGSEAVDYIKYRNGIEDIILMDVCMPDMDGFEATRLIRQLEKDRWQDIPIVAMTANAFDEDRKKALEHGMNGHIAKPFDIDTFAETVLEYVK
-444 TDSEDLVS
+444 
-452 KVVIIATGSNNRKLG
+452 
-467 IPGEKEFSGKGVSYC
+467 Y
-482 AVCDGAFFK
+482 
-491 NENVT
+491 
-496 VVGGGD
+496 
-502 SAISEGTYLA
+502 
-512 NITDHVGI
+512 
-520 VHHRDKLRAQKVLQ
+520 
-534 DRAFSN
+534 
-540 NKIDFT
+540 
-546 WNSNV
+546 
-551 VEIVGDDNR
+551 
-560 VTGIKMVDNQSGK
+560 
-573 LTTVDTTGV
+573 
-582 FIYIGNIPN
+582 
-591 TQMFSNLNITDE
+591 
-603 SGWIITNSEME
+603 
-614 TNIPGIFAIGD
+614 
-625 VRLKKLRQITTAVG
+625 
-639 DGGIA
+639 
-644 GQNSFEYIEQFN
+644 
-656 EK
+656 

>member
-98 TEYRYKRQVTN
+98 IEYRYKRQVTN

-118 VVVEKRKNGD
+118 VVVEKRKNGE

-237 IENEESDIYE
+237 IENEKSDIYE

-259 AAVKKQKMTINLEGI
+259 AAVKKQKMTIDLEGI

-402 VRTQDDKNVTDNGT
+402 VRTQADKNVTDNGK

-421 KNNQSLSD
+421 KNDQSLSD

-435 DDNQYKHVK
+435 DDNQYNREIACELLRENGAHIIECASG
-444 TDSEDLVS
+444 SE
-452 KVVIIATGSNNRKLG
+452 
-467 IPGEKEFSGKGVSYC
+467 
-482 AVCDGAFFK
+482 AVDYIK
-491 NENVT
+491 YRN
-496 VVGGGD
+496 
-502 SAISEGTYLA
+502 
-512 NITDHVGI
+512 GI
-520 VHHRDKLRAQKVLQ
+520 VDIILMDVCMPDMDGFEATRLIRQLEKDRWQDIPIVAMTANAFDEDRKKALEHGMNGHIAKPFDIDTFAETVL
-534 DRAFSN
+534 
-540 NKIDFT
+540 
-546 WNSNV
+546 
-551 VEIVGDDNR
+551 
-560 VTGIKMVDNQSGK
+560 
-573 LTTVDTTGV
+573 
-582 FIYIGNIPN
+582 
-591 TQMFSNLNITDE
+591 
-603 SGWIITNSEME
+603 
-614 TNIPGIFAIGD
+614 
-625 VRLKKLRQITTAVG
+625 
-639 DGGIA
+639 
-644 GQNSFEYIEQFN
+644 EYV
-656 EK
+656 KY

>member
-7 KSSIAA
+7 KSSIAV
-13 EGTQWYGNIVSS
+13 EGTQWYGNVVSS

-118 VVVEKRKNGD
+118 VVVEKRKNGE

-402 VRTQDDKNVTDNGT
+402 VRTQADKNITDNGT

-421 KNNQSLSD
+421 KNDQSLSD

-435 DDNQYKHVK
+435 DDNQYNREIACELLRENGAHIIECASG
-444 TDSEDLVS
+444 SE
-452 KVVIIATGSNNRKLG
+452 
-467 IPGEKEFSGKGVSYC
+467 
-482 AVCDGAFFK
+482 AVDYIK
-491 NENVT
+491 YRN
-496 VVGGGD
+496 
-502 SAISEGTYLA
+502 
-512 NITDHVGI
+512 GI
-520 VHHRDKLRAQKVLQ
+520 VDIILMDVCMPDMDGFEATRLIRQLEKDRWQDIPIVAMTANAFDEDRKKALEHGMNGHIAKPFDIDTFAETVL
-534 DRAFSN
+534 
-540 NKIDFT
+540 
-546 WNSNV
+546 
-551 VEIVGDDNR
+551 
-560 VTGIKMVDNQSGK
+560 
-573 LTTVDTTGV
+573 
-582 FIYIGNIPN
+582 
-591 TQMFSNLNITDE
+591 
-603 SGWIITNSEME
+603 
-614 TNIPGIFAIGD
+614 
-625 VRLKKLRQITTAVG
+625 
-639 DGGIA
+639 
-644 GQNSFEYIEQFN
+644 EYV
-656 EK
+656 KY

>member
-32 VYYVNLSDNTCKR
+32 VYYVNLSENTCKR

-98 TEYRYKRQVTN
+98 IEYRYKRQVTN
-109 GVFRWCLVS
+109 GVFRWCL
-118 VVVEKRKNGD
+118 
-128 PVSVILMIRDIEDVI
+128 VSVILMIRDIEDVI

-237 IENEESDIYE
+237 IENEKSDIYE

-259 AAVKKQKMTINLEGI
+259 AAVKKQKMTIDLEGI
-274 TDKYVYMDWT
+274 IDKYVYMDWT

-329 VKDNGRGI
+329 VKDDGRGI

-402 VRTQDDKNVTDNGT
+402 VRTQADKNVTDNGT

-435 DDNQYKHVK
+435 DDNQYNREIACELLRENGAHIIECASG
-444 TDSEDLVS
+444 SE
-452 KVVIIATGSNNRKLG
+452 
-467 IPGEKEFSGKGVSYC
+467 
-482 AVCDGAFFK
+482 AVDYIK
-491 NENVT
+491 YRN
-496 VVGGGD
+496 
-502 SAISEGTYLA
+502 
-512 NITDHVGI
+512 GI
-520 VHHRDKLRAQKVLQ
+520 VDIILMDVCMPDMDGFEATRLIRQLEKDRWQDIPIVAMTANAFDEDRKKALEHGMNGHIAKPFDIDTFAETVL
-534 DRAFSN
+534 
-540 NKIDFT
+540 
-546 WNSNV
+546 
-551 VEIVGDDNR
+551 
-560 VTGIKMVDNQSGK
+560 
-573 LTTVDTTGV
+573 
-582 FIYIGNIPN
+582 
-591 TQMFSNLNITDE
+591 
-603 SGWIITNSEME
+603 
-614 TNIPGIFAIGD
+614 
-625 VRLKKLRQITTAVG
+625 
-639 DGGIA
+639 
-644 GQNSFEYIEQFN
+644 EYV
-656 EK
+656 KY

>member
-13 EGTQWYGNIVSS
+13 EGTQWYGNVVSS

-118 VVVEKRKNGD
+118 VVVERRKNGE

-402 VRTQDDKNVTDNGT
+402 VRTQADKNVTDNGK

-421 KNNQSLSD
+421 KNDQSLSD

-435 DDNQYKHVK
+435 DDNQYNREIACELLRENGAHIIECASG
-444 TDSEDLVS
+444 SE
-452 KVVIIATGSNNRKLG
+452 
-467 IPGEKEFSGKGVSYC
+467 
-482 AVCDGAFFK
+482 AVDYIK
-491 NENVT
+491 YRN
-496 VVGGGD
+496 
-502 SAISEGTYLA
+502 
-512 NITDHVGI
+512 GI
-520 VHHRDKLRAQKVLQ
+520 VDIILMDVCMPDMDGFEATRLIRQLEKDRWQDIPIVAMTANAFDEDRKKALEHGMNGHIAKPFDIDTFAETVL
-534 DRAFSN
+534 
-540 NKIDFT
+540 
-546 WNSNV
+546 
-551 VEIVGDDNR
+551 
-560 VTGIKMVDNQSGK
+560 
-573 LTTVDTTGV
+573 
-582 FIYIGNIPN
+582 
-591 TQMFSNLNITDE
+591 
-603 SGWIITNSEME
+603 
-614 TNIPGIFAIGD
+614 
-625 VRLKKLRQITTAVG
+625 
-639 DGGIA
+639 
-644 GQNSFEYIEQFN
+644 EYV
-656 EK
+656 KY

>member
-7 KSSIAA
+7 KSSIAT

-118 VVVEKRKNGD
+118 VVVEKRKNGE

-402 VRTQDDKNVTDNGT
+402 VRTQADKNVTDNGK

-421 KNNQSLSD
+421 KNDQSLSD

-435 DDNQYKHVK
+435 DDNQYNREIACELLRENGAHIIECASG
-444 TDSEDLVS
+444 SE
-452 KVVIIATGSNNRKLG
+452 
-467 IPGEKEFSGKGVSYC
+467 
-482 AVCDGAFFK
+482 AVDYIK
-491 NENVT
+491 YRN
-496 VVGGGD
+496 
-502 SAISEGTYLA
+502 
-512 NITDHVGI
+512 GI
-520 VHHRDKLRAQKVLQ
+520 VNIILMDVCMPDMDGFEATRLIRQLEKDRWQDIPIVAMTANAFDEDRKKALEHGMNGHIAKPFDIDTFAETVL
-534 DRAFSN
+534 
-540 NKIDFT
+540 
-546 WNSNV
+546 
-551 VEIVGDDNR
+551 
-560 VTGIKMVDNQSGK
+560 
-573 LTTVDTTGV
+573 
-582 FIYIGNIPN
+582 
-591 TQMFSNLNITDE
+591 
-603 SGWIITNSEME
+603 
-614 TNIPGIFAIGD
+614 
-625 VRLKKLRQITTAVG
+625 
-639 DGGIA
+639 
-644 GQNSFEYIEQFN
+644 EYV
-656 EK
+656 KY

>member
-376 MNGTID
+376 MNGTIA

-435 DDNQYKHVK
+435 DDNQY
-444 TDSEDLVS
+444 
-452 KVVIIATGSNNRKLG
+452 NRKIACELLRENG
-467 IPGEKEFSGKGVSYC
+467 AHIIECASGSEAVDYIKYRNDIVDIILMDVCMPDMDGFEATRLIRQLEKDRWQDIPIV
-482 AVCDGAFFK
+482 AMTANAFDEDRKKALEHGMNGHIAKPFDIDTFA
-491 NENVT
+491 ET
-496 VVGGGD
+496 V
-502 SAISEGTYLA
+502 L
-512 NITDHVGI
+512 
-520 VHHRDKLRAQKVLQ
+520 
-534 DRAFSN
+534 
-540 NKIDFT
+540 
-546 WNSNV
+546 
-551 VEIVGDDNR
+551 
-560 VTGIKMVDNQSGK
+560 
-573 LTTVDTTGV
+573 
-582 FIYIGNIPN
+582 
-591 TQMFSNLNITDE
+591 
-603 SGWIITNSEME
+603 
-614 TNIPGIFAIGD
+614 
-625 VRLKKLRQITTAVG
+625 
-639 DGGIA
+639 
-644 GQNSFEYIEQFN
+644 EYV
-656 EK
+656 KY